1 MGMARSRPHSS
12 MGMAMARSASSELTA
27 RTCRLRF
34 AYDTVSPIVD
44 SERSGEWSGEVGDSY
59 NHNRGNHCYIIVFIF
74 LLGLHN
80 EATKHSV
87 IISKSIID

>member
-12 MGMAMARSASSELTA
+12 MGMARSASSELTA
-27 RTCRLRF
+27 RTCRLRFRF

-59 NHNRGNHCYIIVFIF
+59 NRGNHCYIIVFIF
-74 LLGLHN
+74 LRGLHN
-80 EATKHSV
+80 EARKHSV

>member
-12 MGMAMARSASSELTA
+12 MGMARSASSELTA

-59 NHNRGNHCYIIVFIF
+59 NRGNLCYIIVFIF

-87 IISKSIID
+87 IIIKSTID